1 MINLLFDT
9 NNIFFRSTFTVGQFG
24 KAKYTFDN
32 QTELDQLM
40 RKVAMDVSAI
50 IRSANPSRVIF
61 AQDSKSWRKQIKID
75 ENEGY
80 KGNRKKNEFIN
91 WNNIFSIMDEFM
103 TIIKDNSFIT
113 SKIHNAEADD
123 LLALWSDELLN
134 NKNEHVIIV
143 SGDEDIRQLVKTV
156 KTNNKLIHI
165 TVFNPFM
172 QGKNASKKLY
182 VSGEFEAWLNDES
195 DPGDFFNRAID
206 IDKEDFQKLLN
217 EKVKLQ
223 VLNGNDIALW
233 KIFCGDNGDNVP
245 AIYTWL
251 TKDKSGKPKEMR
263 ITDSKY
269 EKIKLAT
276 GINTNEDLNKSDM
289 QNQIYKEI
297 QKICEHEP
305 TFKISERILRQQQ
318 LIVLD
323 KSLFPKQIVQDFNLV
338 MSTEL
343 NKPHVRTQST
353 NLNSILEGTKY
364 VDSNYKKQNN
374 VSSIFNQIDKIST
387 KELF

>member
-206 IDKEDFQKLLN
+206 IDKEDFQRLLN